1 MVAAGKSNNYGG
13 RGGEEE
19 HSKLFFIS
27 HRDGEEGKHYAAKE
41 RIGLLEDVDRHPKDI
56 FST

>member
-1 MVAAGKSNNYGG
+1 MGAG
-13 RGGEEE
+13 GGEEE
-19 HSKLFFIS
+19 HSKLFLIS

-41 RIGLLEDVDRHPKDI
+41 RTGLLEDVDRHPKDI

>member
-1 MVAAGKSNNYGG
+1 MLLGNQTITGAG
-13 RGGEEE
+13 GGEEE